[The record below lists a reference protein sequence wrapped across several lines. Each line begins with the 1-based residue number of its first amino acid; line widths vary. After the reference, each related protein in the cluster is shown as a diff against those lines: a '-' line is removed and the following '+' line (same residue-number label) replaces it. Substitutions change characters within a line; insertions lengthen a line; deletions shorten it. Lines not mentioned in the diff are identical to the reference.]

1 MSQNNNS
8 VTINASVAG
17 FLDAL
22 AGEFQ
27 RSLAPGAV
35 SWNVSWNRN
44 QPESGPD
51 LIWWSCALSIDPGCR
66 IYAGANREL
75 WKEIG
80 GDSSTAEAGVD
91 EPQESWFAL
100 LAQSIEKAAKARF
113 GALVSCTELGILEGS
128 PNAWARVSV
137 AVDRSGSSSPG
148 TMAWVLSPE
157 LVAALGGGSEVG
169 APAAAN
175 ALELLQHVEIPV
187 SVSFGRTHMRLR
199 DLLGLANGSV
209 VQLDRELGDEV
220 EVRVNNCVIARGEV
234 VAVNGNYGVRILEM
248 ASSPGGLGV
257 RGVLKA

>member
-1 MSQNNNS
+1 
-8 VTINASVAG
+8 
-17 FLDAL
+17 
-22 AGEFQ
+22 
-27 RSLAPGAV
+27 
-35 SWNVSWNRN
+35 
-44 QPESGPD
+44 
-51 LIWWSCALSIDPGCR
+51 
-66 IYAGANREL
+66 
-75 WKEIG
+75 
-80 GDSSTAEAGVD
+80 
-91 EPQESWFAL
+91 
-100 LAQSIEKAAKARF
+100 
-113 GALVSCTELGILEGS
+113 
-128 PNAWARVSV
+128 
-137 AVDRSGSSSPG
+137 
-148 TMAWVLSPE
+148 MAWVLSPE
-157 LVAALGGGSEVG
+157 LVAALGGGSEIG